1 MRLRTFVAP
10 SITDVMREVRAVL
23 GDEAIIVSTLTQDD
37 GKVRVTA
44 ALEREEIFD
53 DDFENDF
60 GTAPEPEAGH
70 AIDTLSHALR
80 YHGVPLDLASRLL
93 GVAAGIEVDDPVMR
107 LAAVFDDVFRFW
119 PLQAGQAAPP
129 VMIVGPPGVGKSV
142 TTAKLAARAT
152 MSGGPAS
159 VITIDS
165 TRAAASEQLAAFT
178 RIMGIDLMTAE
189 TPAELRFALGASG
202 PGRPVFIDSDGV
214 NPFDYDEIARL
225 VEFVEI
231 GEVDTALVLA
241 AGMDSLEAADIAE
254 AFRVLRPGRVITTRI
269 DMARRL
275 GSMLTSADV
284 GDVAFGDVGIAPQIA
299 GGLTGLTPV
308 SLARLLMRDPLSL
321 DLEFQNT
328 EAAE

>member
-10 SITDVMREVRAVL
+10 TMAQVMQEVRAVL
-23 GDEAIIVSTLTQDD
+23 GVDAIIVSTLTQDD

-44 ALEREEIFD
+44 ALEQEEIFD
-53 DDFENDF
+53 EDFD
-60 GTAPEPEAGH
+60 TEPE
-70 AIDTLSHALR
+70 ILSPETMDVLGQVMT
-80 YHGVPLDLASRLL
+80 YHGVPLDLSSRLL
-93 GVAAGIEVDDPVMR
+93 GIAACIDVDDPVMR
-107 LAAVFDDVFRFW
+107 LAAVFDDIFRFW
-119 PLQAGQAAPP
+119 PLQGGQTAPP

-152 MSGGPAS
+152 LSGAAVS
-159 VITIDS
+159 VVSIDT
-165 TRAAASEQLAAFT
+165 TRAAASDQLAAFT
-178 RIMGIDLMTAE
+178 RIMGIDLKTAE
-189 TPAELRFALGASG
+189 TPAELRFALGAD
-202 PGRPVFIDSDGV
+202 GRNRQVFIDSDGI
-214 NPFDYDEIARL
+214 NPFDYDEVARL
-225 VEFVEI
+225 VEFVEVS
-231 GEVDTALVLA
+231 EVDTALVLA

-284 GDVAFGDVGIAPQIA
+284 GGVAFGDVGIAPEIA
-299 GGLTGLTPV
+299 GGLTSLNPV
-308 SLARLLMRDPLSL
+308 SLARLFMRDPLSL